1 MPRWHD
7 EEEWMQVFTE
17 MGAFWLHDENP
28 KRPHALLTSGKHS
41 NGFFNGSKVIEDPE
55 VLHKAMSDLCQL
67 IEVAGDEFPRD
78 EENRLSRDLVVIG
91 SALGACDLS
100 YELGR
105 ILQCKRGFTEP
116 VEEDGKK
123 TMVLKRFEIPAG
135 KHVLV
140 VEDVF
145 TTGGTTEQTIAAI
158 EKKNAIVWPVLGV
171 LVNRSGRVKL
181 GERKVVA
188 VIDKPM
194 PMWAPA
200 ECPLCQAGSEAVR
213 PKGNWDRLTAQY

>member
-1 MPRWHD
+1 MPRYHD
-7 EEEWMQVFTE
+7 EEEWMRVFTE
-17 MGAFWLHDENP
+17 RGAFWLHDENP
-28 KRPHALLTSGKHS
+28 KRPHALLTSGMHS

-55 VLHKAMSDLCQL
+55 VLGKAMHDLFQK
-67 IEVAGDEFPRD
+67 IEQEGGELPRTVGDRLKRD
-78 EENRLSRDLVVIG
+78 VVVIG

-123 TMVLKRFEIPAG
+123 TMVLKRFEIPAD

-145 TTGGTTEQTIAAI
+145 TTGGTTEQTIASI
-158 EKKNAIVWPVLGV
+158 EKKGATVWPILGV
-171 LVNRSGRVKL
+171 LVNRSGKSNL
-181 GERKVVA
+181 GDRKVAA
-188 VIDKPM
+188 VIDRPM
-194 PMWAPA
+194 PMWAPE
-200 ECPLCQAGSEAVR
+200 ECPLCQAGSEAIR